1 MTATLISSAP
11 ESADTNSGMSP
22 LKKTVTTTPT
32 DYWND
37 SCSIEELTY
46 GIQHGAVGAT
56 TNPQIVLMVLK
67 KEMHLWKDRIG
78 QIISENPT
86 WSENEITWK
95 LVEEMAVRGAR
106 LLEPAYERYQ
116 GKKGRLSIQTNP
128 VNYRN
133 AETIARQAIYF
144 NTLAPNMQ
152 VKIPATCA
160 GIEAIEE
167 ATYHGVS
174 VNATVSFTVP
184 QSIAVAEAVERGLRR
199 REAEG
204 LDISHMA
211 PVSTTM
217 IGRTDDWMQVLAKR
231 DGLDIDPTYLP
242 WAGIACLKKI
252 HALYQERGYR
262 TRPLA
267 AAYRHLG
274 HWSELIGGDLVLT
287 IPYEWALKIN
297 ASDIPVVERMQNPVA
312 QQIIEALYER
322 IPDFRRAYDVD
333 GMTPEEF
340 DGFGATVRTLRGF
353 IGAVHDLTAVVRD
366 YMLPNPDA
374 K

>member
-1 MTATLISSAP
+1 MTVIESNSVPERTATKTGL
-11 ESADTNSGMSP
+11 SP
-22 LKKTVTTTPT
+22 LQQTVRTTPT

-37 SCSIEELTY
+37 SCSIEQLTY

-56 TNPQIVLMVLK
+56 TNPQIVLMVLN
-67 KEMHLWKDRIG
+67 KEMHLWRDRIE
-78 QIISENPT
+78 QIISENRT

-95 LVEEMAVRGAR
+95 LVEEMAVRGAK
-106 LLEPAYERYQ
+106 LLEPAFERYQ

-128 VNYRN
+128 VYYRD
-133 AETIARQAIYF
+133 AEAIARQAIHF
-144 NTLAPNMQ
+144 NTLAPNLN
-152 VKIPATCA
+152 VKIPVTHA
-160 GIEAIEE
+160 GVKAIEE
-167 ATYHGVS
+167 ATYAGVS
-174 VNATVSFTVP
+174 INATVSFTVP

-204 LDISHMA
+204 LDVSHMA

-231 DGLDIDPTYLP
+231 DGIDIDPDCLH
-242 WAGIACLKKI
+242 WAGLACLKKI
-252 HALYQERGYR
+252 YALYHERGYR

-287 IPYEWALKIN
+287 MPYEWALKVN
-297 ASDIPVVERMQNPVA
+297 ASDIPVIERMQNPVDPE
-312 QQIIEALYER
+312 IVNALYER
-322 IPDFRRAYDVD
+322 IPDFRRAYDED
-333 GMTPEEF
+333 GLKPEEF
-340 DGFGATVRTLRGF
+340 DGYGATIRTLRGF
-353 IGAVHDLTAVVRD
+353 IGAVHDLNAVVRD
-366 YMLPNPDA
+366 FMLPNPDV